1 VLRRFGIRM
10 GVSLVA
16 IAAGLLVCSA
26 LLSGF
31 SIGVASLI
39 EATLLFWIIHLIVQF
54 LALRILIR
62 QPSVAMAGL
71 LALGSTVV
79 ALILVNI
86 IVSGFSVGKAV
97 NYVLATLIIWLAI
110 AGGDVFARRTIRE
123 QRGR

>member
-1 VLRRFGIRM
+1 M